1 MFLLLLI
8 LLFSMYTL
16 WQWPRCSEV
25 RELPASVEVRTVP
38 GRALLGFNTD
48 TDGLKFGAVSQNAEV
63 IRSITVHY
71 PSAAQVRLVAG
82 GALAPW
88 LSLPGTLELA
98 AQVPQDVRFRLL
110 VPPNAPDGNY
120 TGTVRLCFQ
129 KEFWP

>member
-8 LLFSMYTL
+8 LLFGTYTVL
-16 WQWPRCSEV
+16 SWPRCSEV

-63 IRSITVHY
+63 IRSVTVHY
-71 PSAAQVRLVAG
+71 PADAEVRLVAE
-82 GALAPW
+82 GALASW
-88 LSLPGTLELA
+88 LSIQPATMPLV
-98 AQVPQDVRFRLL
+98 AQEPQQVQFRLL

-129 KEFWP
+129 K